1 MNKTNHENISF
12 VFNVFTIITQN
23 VNLFSL
29 DRKFQ
34 NQQDQKMV
42 YILWEKCVPNKF
54 DKHIFQK
61 EHFMFLNELHVS
73 HYKREEIVTNM
84 RQQVILSFFL
94 AYFQIYNFICQYVF
108 SVLFKYFIN
117 NVKRGIDIRAHFML
131 YFKEWMDDQKILGEP
146 ADQNKNRKEEV
157 FELE

>member
-1 MNKTNHENISF
+1 
-12 VFNVFTIITQN
+12 
-23 VNLFSL
+23 
-29 DRKFQ
+29 
-34 NQQDQKMV
+34 
-42 YILWEKCVPNKF
+42 
-54 DKHIFQK
+54 
-61 EHFMFLNELHVS
+61 MFLNEFHVS

-84 RQQVILSFFL
+84 RQKVILPFFL